1 LPIFTTPETSPVIKD
16 DKTTTT
22 TTTTSQDTLSKA
34 LVLEKL
40 AIYT

>member
-16 DKTTTT
+16 EK

>member
-22 TTTTSQDTLSKA
+22 TITSQDTLSKA
-34 LVLEKL
+34 VVLEKL

>member
-16 DKTTTT
+16 DKTTT